1 MPETICFQLY
11 SSPVGML
18 KIADFNEKLCMCDW
32 LYRTQR
38 SRIDQRISAGL
49 KADFVESDTDL
60 LSETRKQLE
69 EYFSGNRKAFTL
81 PLQWVGSD
89 FQQRVWQALM
99 EIPYG
104 KTMTYKGLTE
114 KLGNP
119 DTIRAVAS
127 ANGANAISII
137 VPCHRVIGSNGEL
150 IGYAGGLPAKKR
162 LLQLEKAIPENWEL
176 FDEK

>member
-1 MPETICFQLY
+1 MENVFVQLFDT
-11 SSPVGML
+11 PVGRL
-18 KIADFNEKLCMCDW
+18 KLGEHKGQLCLCDW

-49 KADFVESDTDL
+49 KADFVESDTAL
-60 LSETRKQLE
+60 LSETRKQLD

-81 PLQWVGSD
+81 PLQWVGSE
-89 FQQRVWQALM
+89 FQQSVWQVLM

-104 KTMTYKGLTE
+104 KTMTYKGLTN

>member
-1 MPETICFQLY
+1 MPEAIYFQLY
-11 SSPVGML
+11 TSPVGLL
-18 KIADFNEKLCMCDW
+18 KIADFNESLCMCDW

-38 SRIDQRISAGL
+38 SRIDKRISDGL
-49 KADFVESDTDL
+49 KAEFIESDTDL
-60 LSETRKQLE
+60 LAETRKQLDA
-69 EYFSGNRKAFTL
+69 YFAAGRKDFKL
-81 PLQWVGSD
+81 PIRFVGSD
-89 FQQRVWQALM
+89 FQQKVWQALL

-104 KTMTYKGLTE
+104 KTMTYKGLTQ

-137 VPCHRVIGSNGEL
+137 VPCHRVIGSSGEL
-150 IGYAGGLPAKKR
+150 VGYAGGLPAKKR

>member
-1 MPETICFQLY
+1 MSETICFQLY
-11 SSPVGML
+11 TSPVGIL
-18 KIADFNEKLCMCDW
+18 KIADYNGRLCMCDW

-38 SRIDQRISAGL
+38 SRIDLRILAGL
-49 KADFVESDTDL
+49 KADFVELDTDL
-60 LSETRKQLE
+60 LSETRKQLDK
-69 EYFSGNRKAFTL
+69 YFAGKLKAFTI
-81 PLQWVGSD
+81 PLQLVGSD
-89 FQQRVWQALM
+89 FQQSVWNELI

-104 KTMTYKGLTE
+104 KTMTYKGLTN

-137 VPCHRVIGSNGEL
+137 VPCHRVIGSSGEL